1 MNINLNLNLNYTI
14 DYSTYFLKILLTVFI
29 DILLQSNSE
38 SRIIKQKSLEH
49 LVATTNS
56 RLVFETKAT

>member
-1 MNINLNLNLNYTI
+1 MNINLNLNYTI